1 MTTYSNDDK
10 ENLSIIYGSKHLWKI
25 VKKKLSQLNF
35 LKHQESKGCS
45 KKVGFLLFKMG
56 WFKIKADTN
65 LGPQSYMYLSNTAF
79 TLKLK
84 LS

>member
-1 MTTYSNDDK
+1 MAANV
-10 ENLSIIYGSKHLWKI
+10 YGKLY
-25 VKKKLSQLNF
+25 KKKLFQLNF
-35 LKHQESKGCS
+35 SKDQESKDCS
-45 KKVGFLLFKMG
+45 KKVGFLQFKMG
-56 WFKIKADTN
+56 RFKIKAGTN